1 MKLNKKVLI
10 IIGIIIITIIVLLV
24 IPPNSERSDFEKSKE
39 VVDNQLEEPDLKLT
53 NPLISE
59 PGMSDPH
66 MLVVNDTCYVFTG
79 HDVGFGISDW
89 VMPDWRIYRSTDLQK
104 WEHVGTIK
112 PEDNYMGK
120 GHTSCWAGDIAE
132 RNGKFYWYFSNHHDD
147 AGVMVS
153 DKPEGPYKDA
163 LGKPLV
169 DSFDPT
175 IFIDDDNTP
184 YIVYGRTDYK
194 IARLKESMI
203 ELDEEPK
210 TIVINKTTYFPDM
223 DKNSLHK
230 RNGIYYLSCS
240 GYYATSKNLYGPY
253 EAQGRVGT
261 GWELDTPYGHG
272 DFFVW
277 KGDWYHVWCRY
288 RDRKKDRIR
297 DSYIA
302 PVIYGPDGEMRDDLS
317 QLNATLATTE

>member
-1 MKLNKKVLI
+1 MKIKK
-10 IIGIIIITIIVLLV
+10 IGIITSILVTGLFMSCSKLFLEKKNIVQNEV
-24 IPPNSERSDFEKSKE
+24 EKINEQSI
-39 VVDNQLEEPDLKLT
+39 NKLT

-59 PGMSDPH
+59 PGMADPH
-66 MLVVNDTCYVFTG
+66 MLVVDDVCYVFTG
-79 HDVGFGISDW
+79 HDIGFGVNDW
-89 VMPDWRIYRSTDLQK
+89 VMPDWRIYKSKDLK
-104 WEHVGTIK
+104 TWEHVGTIS

-120 GHTSCWAGDIAE
+120 GNTSCWAGDIVA
-132 RNGKFYWYFSNHHDD
+132 RNGKYYWYFSNYHDN
-147 AGVMVS
+147 AGVMVA

-175 IFIDDDNTP
+175 IFVDDDNTP
-184 YIVYGRTDYK
+184 YIIYGRTDYK

-210 TIVINKTTYFPDM
+210 TIIINKPTFFPDM

-253 EAQGRVGT
+253 IAQGCVGE
-261 GWELDTPYGHG
+261 GWGLETAYAHG
-272 DFFVW
+272 DFFIW
-277 KGDWYHVWCRY
+277 KNNWYHVWCHY
-288 RDRKKDRIR
+288 KDRTKDRIR
-297 DSYIA
+297 DCFIA
-302 PVIYGPDGEMRDDLS
+302 PVIYGPNGEMKNDLNY
-317 QLNATLATTE
+317 LNATLSVK

>member
-1 MKLNKKVLI
+1 MAQFLTMRILSTLGLLILLLLILIFRRKNKDNQQIEKPILNSK
-10 IIGIIIITIIVLLV
+10 LV
-24 IPPNSERSDFEKSKE
+24 I
-39 VVDNQLEEPDLKLT
+39 T

-66 MLVVNDTCYVFTG
+66 MLVVDDVCYVFTG

-89 VMPDWRIYRSTDLQK
+89 VMPDWRIYKSVDMIT
-104 WEHVGTIK
+104 WEHVGTIS
-112 PEDNYMGK
+112 PEDNYMGA
-120 GHTSCWAGDIAE
+120 GNTSCWAGDIAE
-132 RNGKFYWYFSNHHDD
+132 RNGKYYWYFSNHHDN
-147 AGVMVS
+147 AGVMVA

-175 IFIDDDNTP
+175 VFVDDDNTP
-184 YIVYGRTDYK
+184 YIIYGRTNYK

-210 TIVINKTTYFPDM
+210 TIVINKTTYFPEM

-230 RNGIYYLSCS
+230 YKDTYYLSCS

-253 EAQGRVGT
+253 ETQGLVGK

-272 DFFVW
+272 DFFIW
-277 KGDWYHVWCRY
+277 KNNWYHVWCHY
-288 RDRKKDRIR
+288 KDRKKDRIR
-297 DSYIA
+297 DSFIA
-302 PVIYGPDGEMRDDLS
+302 PVVYGENGEMKDDLS
-317 QLNATLATTE
+317 HLKELNSK